1 MKIIIDTAEKIVLN
15 CDYRNKGAHRS
26 SNESKKLKTM
36 KTKSSPNLWEA
47 TATNPKKPEWHYL
60 PANRVSR
67 KRFNNR
73 KSPKSP
79 KVRTTR
85 ILPEANPDVIITQS
99 SVSLES
105 LGLNFSATRIRAAH
119 ITG

>member
-1 MKIIIDTAEKIVLN
+1 MIDLAEKIVLN
-15 CDYRNKGAHRS
+15 CEYRNEGRTALLM
-26 SNESKKLKTM
+26 NPKKPKTM
-36 KTKSSPNLWEA
+36 KTKSSRNLWEE

-60 PANRVSR
+60 PANRISR
-67 KRFNNR
+67 KRFNNC
-73 KSPKSP
+73 KSSQSP
-79 KVRTTR
+79 KVRTVR
-85 ILPEANPDVIITQS
+85 ILPEANPDVVITQS

>member
-1 MKIIIDTAEKIVLN
+1 
-15 CDYRNKGAHRS
+15 
-26 SNESKKLKTM
+26 M
-36 KTKSSPNLWEA
+36 KTKSSRNLWED

-73 KSPKSP
+73 KSSKSSN
-79 KVRTTR
+79 VRTVR
-85 ILPEANPDVIITQS
+85 ILPEANPDVVITQS

>member
-1 MKIIIDTAEKIVLN
+1 MKIIIDDSEKIVLN
-15 CDYRNKGAHRS
+15 CEYRNEGRNALPM
-26 SNESKKLKTM
+26 NQKKPKKM
-36 KTKSSPNLWEA
+36 KTKSSCNLWED

-60 PANRVSR
+60 PANRISR
-67 KRFNNR
+67 KRFNSR
-73 KSPKSP
+73 KSPKSSN
-79 KVRTTR
+79 VRTVR
-85 ILPEANPDVIITQS
+85 ILPKANPDVVITKS